1 MMSDPT
7 SRPRPG
13 LVLLHGAFHTSR
25 CWAPTV
31 RELERQAPDVPV
43 MAVDLPGRAGV
54 PGDLATLTIAQ
65 CVDSVAD
72 QVERAGLG
80 EVVVVAHSLGGLI
93 APGVV
98 ARLGAD
104 RVVRLVLLAAV
115 IPPEGRSDLDL
126 IAPPVRW
133 LIARMLRPGVPRRPP
148 SRLAA
153 RSSFCNGMSREQRE
167 LVLSQLV
174 PEAPGL
180 FHETVTRV
188 DLPAGVPRGWILTLR
203 DRANPPHKQRA
214 CIAHL
219 GGVDEVIE
227 LDTCHDA
234 MVSEPAELAGILAR
248 WCVPAQARS
257 TP

>member
-1 MMSDPT
+1 MSGP
-7 SRPRPG
+7 SIGCRPG
-13 LVLLHGAFHTSR
+13 IVLLHGAFHTAR
-25 CWAPTV
+25 CWAPTL
-31 RELERQAPDVPV
+31 RELDRQAPGLAAV
-43 MAVDLPGRAGV
+43 AVDLPGRAGV
-54 PGDLATLTIAQ
+54 PGDLGSLTLAQ
-65 CVDSVAD
+65 CVDRV
-72 QVERAGLG
+72 VEQIEHAGLD

-133 LIARMLRPGVPRRPP
+133 LIARLLRPGAPRRPP

-153 RSSFCNGMSREQRE
+153 RASFCNGMSRQQQE

-180 FHETVTRV
+180 FHEPVTRA
-188 DLPAGVPRGWILTLR
+188 DLPAGVPRSWILTLR
-203 DRANPPHKQRA
+203 DRANPPRKQRA

-219 GGVDEVIE
+219 GGVDEVVEI
-227 LDTCHDA
+227 DTCHDA
-234 MVSEPAELAGILAR
+234 MVSEPAVLAGILAR
-248 WCVPAQARS
+248 WCVPAEAPP